1 MKLKSTL
8 EQWLTLI
15 EVDKAGSIQ
24 AASHRLN
31 KSHTTLIYA
40 IKKLEAQLGVSLI
53 RIEGRKA
60 VLTDNA
66 KTLLRRAVP
75 MVDQARELEV
85 IGAQLSQGME
95 SEIIVSI
102 DHLCCR
108 RWLYQPLQEFFANN
122 SGTSVKIRETSLS
135 STQDAVKDQLADIAI
150 VNLPVENYLAE
161 AFGVVTMIPVVSR
174 NHPLA
179 QKDTICNDDLLT
191 ETQIVVRDLGSEE
204 SLEEQNVGWLK
215 SQRRVTVDNFDHAW
229 QAVSSGLGFC
239 RMPDHRLEEL
249 DTSELVRLPLQGGT
263 RYQVPVHLVA
273 PKVGRTGLAAKLL
286 YDILLADA
294 GKRLAAT

>member
-1 MKLKSTL
+1 VRLKSTL

-24 AASHRLN
+24 AASNRLN

-40 IKKLEAQLGVSLI
+40 IKKLEAQFGFSLI
-53 RIEGRKA
+53 RIEGRKS

-66 KTLLRRAVP
+66 KTLLRRAIP
-75 MVDQARELEV
+75 MVEQARELEV
-85 IGAQLSQGME
+85 IGAQLSRGME
-95 SEIIVSI
+95 PEITVSI

-108 RWLYQPLQEFFANN
+108 RWLYQPLQDFFAKS
-122 SGTSVKIRETSLS
+122 SGTSVQIRETSLS
-135 STQDAVKDQLADIAI
+135 STRDAVKEQLADIAI
-150 VNLPVENYLAE
+150 VNIPIENCLAE
-161 AFGVVTMIPVVSR
+161 AFGVVTMIPVVSQ

-191 ETQIVVRDLGSEE
+191 ETQIVIRDLGSEE
-204 SLEEQNVGWLK
+204 SVEEQNVGWLK
-215 SQRRVTVDNFDHAW
+215 SQRRITVDNFDHAW
-229 QAVSSGLGFC
+229 LAVNSGLGFC
-239 RMPDHRLEEL
+239 GMPDHMLNEL
-249 DTSELVRLPLQGGT
+249 DTSNIVQLPLQGGS

-273 PKVGRTGLAAKLL
+273 PKAGRTGLAAKLL

-294 GKRLAAT
+294 NNRLAGL